1 MVLKYPIPIFR
12 VFLETE
18 VFVNANFNYQENSF
32 KKLIE
37 LVDDASLVLYQTTVT
52 YKEVLSNIEQEV
64 KISNSGFKALT
75 KDFRRQAK
83 IFYNIPNLKSL
94 FSIKPNPDEICNLLK
109 DQFEDYL
116 EKTKAKII
124 SIDKVSPEKVF
135 DKYFSNLPPF
145 KEGKNKNE
153 FPDAFSIEALE
164 KEARDNNFTIHVISN
179 DNDWKNACS
188 QSDNLVCID
197 NIEKFLEKQI
207 IVATKYKDINLYYD
221 FLENNFYQFEREI
234 SNRCDDLEF
243 SLGDGYNFN
252 FAELGSEEIDVKVE
266 SIELKD
272 KTLIEIDDDTMT
284 FELDVEISFLADVS
298 YSSLEFA
305 VYDKEDEQY
314 YNVEPKVERVHQ
326 QIAMPVEVHLSY
338 KRNNSD
344 DLIFDQVIDISLDPH
359 NLVNTIDIHPEYY
372 DDY

>member
-1 MVLKYPIPIFR
+1 MLLNYPIPIFR
-12 VFLETE
+12 VFLDTE
-18 VFVNANFNYQENSF
+18 VFVSANFNYQENSF

-37 LVDDASLVLYQTTVT
+37 LVDNGSLVLYQTTVT

-64 KISNSGFKALT
+64 KISNSGFKTLT
-75 KDFRRQAK
+75 RDFRKQAK
-83 IFYNIPNLKSL
+83 IFYNAPTLKSL

-109 DQFEDYL
+109 DQFKDYL

-145 KEGKNKNE
+145 KEGKKKSE

-164 KEARDNNFTIHVISN
+164 KEARDNNFIIHVISN

-188 QSDNLVCID
+188 QSDNLFCID

-207 IVATKYKDINLYYD
+207 IIATKYKDITLYYE

-243 SLGDGYNFN
+243 SLGDGYD
-252 FAELGSEEIDVKVE
+252 FADLGTEEIDINVE

-272 KTLIEIDDDTMT
+272 KTLIEIDGDTMT

-298 YSSLEFA
+298 YDSLEFA
-305 VYDKEDEQY
+305 VYDREDSQY
-314 YNVEPKVERVHQ
+314 YNVEREVERVHQ
-326 QIAMPVEVHLSY
+326 QITMPVEVHLSY

-344 DLIFDQVIDISLDPH
+344 DLIFDEVIDISLDPH
-359 NLVNTIDIHPEYY
+359 NLVNTIDIHSEYY
-372 DDY
+372 DY